1 MKSIIQVLGPT
12 GVGKSLLALNL
23 AQEIKGEIISA
34 DSMQVYKDFDI
45 GTAKLDRIQQ
55 KNIPHYLIDILSDCS
70 QYNTARFLNMS
81 FEISEDIIRRGF
93 IPVVCGGTALYLRT
107 MIRGIFPEQNRKKRS
122 RETLN
127 RQAKRKGLS
136 SLWEKLKRIDPEY
149 AAKIGPNDRIRIIR
163 GLEIYCNQGETPT
176 EMFKKNRTPF
186 KDYLFIRIGLTLER
200 DELYQRINQRVD
212 RMLESGLIR
221 EVQMLKEKYPS
232 SCPPFGSLGY
242 KEISMYLD
250 GTIDLET
257 ATNLMKQHTRNFA
270 KRQLSWFRQ
279 ESDITWFD
287 SSQYDQI
294 VKWINCQL
302 TDGQAG
308 GQGSSV

>member
-70 QYNTARFLNMS
+70 QYNAAQFLNMS

-93 IPVVCGGTALYLRT
+93 IPVICGGTALYLRT
-107 MIRGIFPEQNRKKRS
+107 MIRGIFPEQNRKRKS
-122 RETLN
+122 REMLN
-127 RQAKRKGLS
+127 RQAKRNGLS
-136 SLWEKLKRIDPEY
+136 SLWEKLKRIDSEY

-163 GLEIYCNQGETPT
+163 GLEIYYNQGEIPT
-176 EMFKKNRTPF
+176 EMFKKTQTPF
-186 KDYLFIRIGLTLER
+186 RDYLFIRVGLTLER

-221 EVQMLKEKYPS
+221 EVQMLKKKYPS
-232 SCPPFGSLGY
+232 NCPPFGSLGY
-242 KEISMYLD
+242 KEISMYLE
-250 GTIDLET
+250 GTVDLET

-287 SSQYDQI
+287 PSQYNQI
-294 VKWINCQL
+294 VKWINYKL
-302 TDGQAG
+302 TDGEAG
-308 GQGSSV
+308 GRGASV

>member
-1 MKSIIQVLGPT
+1 MKKIIQVLGPT

-45 GTAKLDRIQQ
+45 GTAKLDRSQQ

-70 QYNTARFLNMS
+70 QYNAALFLDMS
-81 FEISEDIIRRGF
+81 FRISEDIIRRGF

-107 MIRGIFPEQNRKKRS
+107 MIRGIFPEKNRKKRS

-127 RQAKRKGLS
+127 QQAQREGLS
-136 SLWEKLKRIDPEY
+136 SLWEKLKEIDPEY

-163 GLEIYCNQGETPT
+163 GLEIYYNQGETPT
-176 EMFKKNRTPF
+176 DVFKKTQTPF
-186 KDYLFIRIGLTLER
+186 KDYLFIRIGLTLDR
-200 DELYQRINQRVD
+200 DELYRRINQRVD

-232 SCPPFGSLGY
+232 NCPPFGSLGY
-242 KEISMYLD
+242 KEISMYLE
-250 GTIDLET
+250 GTVDLET

-279 ESDITWFD
+279 ESDITWFE

-302 TDGQAG
+302 SDGQAG
-308 GQGSSV
+308 G